1 LAPRFLTSRPIIDPG
16 PSGEDPDTG
25 SGNLAM
31 SDHRV
36 SGRCAVGPVDVAGP
50 VTPISPRQHRPAPSR
65 STAAREERG
74 YAKGQDQPAECGM
87 NQGGGT
93 AGGASPA
100 RDGASEHHERRL
112 ERLIDRLPERLQK
125 AIRWLRRP
133 GLRWLRLVAG
143 VLLIAGSFL
152 SILPIF
158 GIWMLPVGVVL
169 LAEDIPAFRRLRD
182 WLLDW
187 IGRHRPH
194 WLAAH
199 DTPQAFNEGA
209 EEVVKNFTDREKA
222 FEAEFKSQPGSEVPA
237 HGAPQPA
244 VWIVGGRK
252 TGAPSRR
259 RGRRLC

>member
-1 LAPRFLTSRPIIDPG
+1 
-16 PSGEDPDTG
+16 
-25 SGNLAM
+25 
-31 SDHRV
+31 
-36 SGRCAVGPVDVAGP
+36 
-50 VTPISPRQHRPAPSR
+50 
-65 STAAREERG
+65 
-74 YAKGQDQPAECGM
+74 M

-93 AGGASPA
+93 TGGASPA

-143 VLLIAGSFL
+143 VLFIAGSFL

-169 LAEDIPAFRRLRD
+169 LAEDVPAFRRLRD

-209 EEVVKNFTDREKA
+209 EEVVKSFTDREKA
-222 FEAEFKSQPGSEVPA
+222 FEAEFKRNQELRFRLTARRNRLFGLWAAARLGLPPGEEADVYA
-237 HGAPQPA
+237 RAVVAADLEAPGDGDVIGKVRADLDAKGIA
-244 VWIVGGRK
+244 VTEAELRGKLER
-252 TGAPSRR
+252 AAAEARR
-259 RGRRLC
+259 QIAQS

>member
-1 LAPRFLTSRPIIDPG
+1 
-16 PSGEDPDTG
+16 
-25 SGNLAM
+25 
-31 SDHRV
+31 
-36 SGRCAVGPVDVAGP
+36 
-50 VTPISPRQHRPAPSR
+50 
-65 STAAREERG
+65 
-74 YAKGQDQPAECGM
+74 M

-100 RDGASEHHERRL
+100 RGGASEHHERRL

-143 VLLIAGSFL
+143 ILFIAGSFL

-199 DTPQAFNEGA
+199 HTPQVFNEGE
-209 EEVVKNFTDREKA
+209 EEVVKSFTDREYSRAHRGPLDWQTRVGPPVGTSAASAKICPDDGHA
-222 FEAEFKSQPGSEVPA
+222 LPGRTRRNLP
-237 HGAPQPA
+237 HGSVFPM
-244 VWIVGGRK
+244 ISK
-252 TGAPSRR
+252 GATQ
-259 RGRRLC
+259 